1 MLYSEIKE
9 RENRFLLSLKIAIP
23 FVFIIVFVFFI
34 ITTDIDVKSL
44 LKNNVIAFLAITFIY
59 IYYILYQIYMAF
71 NTSVIDSTT
80 KAFSKDYI
88 LSVID
93 QKKEKKDKFFVVGIK
108 IKNIED
114 INNRYGIKKTDNLLT
129 LFINELNN
137 FLNKN
142 GFKNVYIS
150 YIVGGNFLFFVESKD
165 NLLDHILR
173 QFLHK
178 IENIQL
184 ENIYINITY
193 SYMDS
198 NMEDSAQDLMV
209 AVFEQ
214 LNFNNLEKRNRK
226 KRRLNIKVN
235 EFEKLVIKLIDEK
248 KFDFRFQPIK
258 NLNSNSI
265 EIYEILI
272 RLKSK
277 KYGKISQ
284 NQFISVVNRVGYE
297 LIFDLLLI
305 EEVFKILK
313 NLENSISIS
322 INISSHSI
330 IDHKFLRHIKKLS
343 KLYNIETNRVILEI
357 SENSYISDIHKLNEN
372 IKLLREL
379 GYKIAIENFGTDNWA
394 LNYIKYLNIDIV
406 KFDIEYTKKYDR
418 SKCTEIVTAFISLFR
433 NLGIKSVIKFIEDE
447 KSYEFFKEIG
457 VDYIQGYIVGKPKN
471 ITEKI

>member
-23 FVFIIVFVFFI
+23 FVFIIIFVFFI
-34 ITTDIDVKSL
+34 ITTDIDIKPL

-59 IYYILYQIYMAF
+59 VYYILYQIYMAF

-93 QKKEKKDKFFVVGIK
+93 QKKIKKDKFFIVGIK

-114 INNRYGIKKTDNLLT
+114 INDRYGIKKTDNLLN
-129 LFINELNN
+129 LFINLLND

-178 IENIQL
+178 IENLQL
-184 ENIYINITY
+184 EDIYINITY

-198 NMEDSAQDLMV
+198 SIEDSAQDLMV
-209 AVFEQ
+209 AIFEQ
-214 LNFNNLEKRNRK
+214 LNFDHLEKRK

-235 EFEKLVIKLIDEK
+235 EFEKLVVKLIDEK
-248 KFDFRFQPIK
+248 RFDFRFQPIK
-258 NLNSNSI
+258 NLISDKI

-272 RLKSK
+272 RLKSD

-284 NQFISVVNRVGYE
+284 NQFISVVNRIGYE
-297 LIFDLLLI
+297 LTFDLLLI
-305 EEVFKILK
+305 EEIFKILK
-313 NLENSISIS
+313 NLEKNINIS

-330 IDHKFLRHIKKLS
+330 INHKFLQHIKKLS
-343 KLYNIETNRVILEI
+343 KLYNIETNRIILEI
-357 SENSYISDIHKLNEN
+357 SENSYISDIRKLNEN
-372 IKLLREL
+372 IKLLRQL
-379 GYKIAIENFGTDNWA
+379 GYKIAIENFGKENWA
-394 LNYIKYLNIDIV
+394 LNYIKYLDIDIV
-406 KFDIEYTKKYDR
+406 KFDIEYTKKYDT
-418 SKCTEIVTAFISLFR
+418 KKYIEIVTAFTYLFKK
-433 NLGIKSVIKFIEDE
+433 LDTKSVIKFIEDE
-447 KSYEFFKEIG
+447 KSYQFFKEIG